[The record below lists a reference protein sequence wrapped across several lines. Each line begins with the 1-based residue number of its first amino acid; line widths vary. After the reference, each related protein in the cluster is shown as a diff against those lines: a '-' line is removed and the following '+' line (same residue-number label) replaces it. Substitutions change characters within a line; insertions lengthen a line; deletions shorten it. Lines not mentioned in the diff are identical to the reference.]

1 MITTDVLPDRVEMR
15 AYGIVTLSDCKAF
28 ELISNAH
35 AEQHRPLD
43 LLIDLRAM
51 AECSLDVAL
60 EELRYVRA
68 HRADFRRIAVLTDD
82 QMVTWSAWLSQ
93 FFTEADI
100 RVFQTERA
108 ARRWLEGDNLLEDLE
123 VDISLPH

>member
-1 MITTDVLPDRVEMR
+1 MITTDVLTDRVEMR
-15 AYGIVTLSDCKAF
+15 AYGIVTLSDCKTF
-28 ELISNAH
+28 EQISDRRIDL
-35 AEQHRPLD
+35 QQPLD

-51 AECSLDVAL
+51 TECSLDVAL

-68 HRADFRRIAVLTDD
+68 HRSDFRRMAVLTDD

-100 RVFQTERA
+100 RVFRTERA
-108 ARRWLEGDNLLEDLE
+108 ARRWLDGDSMFEEGDL
-123 VDISLPH
+123 DISLPH

>member
-28 ELISNAH
+28 EQISDTH
-35 AEQHRPLD
+35 AEQHQPLD

-51 AECSLDVAL
+51 AECSLDVAF
-60 EELRYVRA
+60 EELRYVRT
-68 HRADFRRIAVLTDD
+68 HRADFRRIAMLTDD
-82 QMVTWSAWLSQ
+82 QLVTWSAWLSQ

-100 RVFQTERA
+100 RVFPTERA
-108 ARRWLEGDNLLEDLE
+108 ARRWLEGDSLLEDA
-123 VDISLPH
+123 DAGISLPG